1 MSVSLLSILVALWSA
16 VTIYIVRNRRLQT
29 RYSLPP
35 GPRPLPLIGNLLDL
49 PLKDEATTYNT
60 WAKKYGD
67 LVYAN
72 VMGHRLLFVNS
83 ARIANDLFERR
94 FINYSDRNKL
104 PMINDLMGWDWSFG
118 HMPYGSCFFS
128 IAGRTDQSYLFN
140 CTGER
145 WKKHR
150 KMFERQFRPAVAPT
164 YWPLQRKE
172 AHTLLRN
179 LLDSQENLIEHLR
192 QNSAA
197 VIMNVIY
204 GIEISPRADRYIDI
218 AEKALEGMAKAAAPG
233 AFLVDVFPCLIHVPG
248 WVPGAGFQKKAAN
261 WKKHVL
267 EMRDAPFAAVQKA
280 LAAGTASPCFVTHLM
295 DDLSNTDDVGEQ
307 VDIIRGCAGLA
318 YAGKIGRRCQS
329 SDTVSSLSSFFLAM
343 VIHPAV
349 QAKARAELDSVIG
362 PGRLPDYNDRP
373 SMPYINAIV
382 KEVLRWNPVAPLGLP
397 HMVTKDD
404 IYNGYFIP
412 AGTTIIGNT
421 WTILHD
427 KQNYPEPMDFIPERF
442 LNADGTENEEVLDP
456 ATAAFGYGRRICPG
470 RFMADATLWISIAC
484 ILTVFDIR
492 PGKDENGNPVEV
504 KADFESGMICHPKS
518 FSYVISPRSEAA
530 KAIIKETAILS

>member
-1 MSVSLLSILVALWSA
+1 MSFSPSLSALIALWGV
-16 VTIYIVRNRRLQT
+16 VTIYIVSSRKLRT
-29 RYSLPP
+29 RYPLPP
-35 GPRPLPLIGNLLDL
+35 GPWPLPFIGNLLDL
-49 PLKDEATTYNT
+49 PLKNEAATYNA
-60 WAKKYGD
+60 WANKYGD
-67 LVYAN
+67 LVYAT

-83 ARIANDLFERR
+83 SQIASELFEKR

-118 HMPYGSCFFS
+118 HMPYG
-128 IAGRTDQSYLFN
+128 
-140 CTGER
+140 ER
-145 WKKHR
+145 WSKHR
-150 KMFERQFRPAVAPT
+150 KLFEGQFRPLVAPT

-179 LLDSQENLIEHLR
+179 ILDSQENLIEHLR
-192 QNSAA
+192 HNSAA

-204 GIEISPRADRYIDI
+204 GIVISPKGDRYIDI

-233 AFLVDVFPCLIHVPG
+233 AFLVDVFPWLKHVPD
-248 WVPGAGFQKKAAN
+248 WLPGAGFQKKAAN
-261 WKKHVL
+261 WKKYVL
-267 EMRDAPFAAVQKA
+267 EMRDAPFTAVQKA

-295 DDLSNTDDVGEQ
+295 NDEKTNEDVE
-307 VDIIRGCAGLA
+307 IIRGCAGLA
-318 YAGKIGRRCQS
+318 YAAGAES
-329 SDTVSSLSSFFLAM
+329 TVSSLSSFFLAM
-343 VIHPAV
+343 VLHPAV
-349 QAKARAELDSVIG
+349 QAKAQAELDSVIG
-362 PGRLPDYNDRP
+362 SGRLPDYNDRP
-373 SMPYINAIV
+373 SLPYIDAIV

-404 IYNGYFIP
+404 IYDGYFIP

-427 KQNYPEPMDFIPERF
+427 ERNYSQPMDFIPERF
-442 LNADGTENEEVLDP
+442 LNPDGKTEKKGVLDP

-492 PGKDENGNPVEV
+492 PGKDKDGNPVKV

-518 FSYVISPRSEAA
+518 FSYAIFPRSEAA
-530 KAIIKETAILS
+530 RAIIKETAILS

>member
-1 MSVSLLSILVALWSA
+1 MSLSPTLSTLIALWGV
-16 VTIYIVRNRRLQT
+16 VTIYIVGSRRLRTQ
-29 RYSLPP
+29 YSLPP
-35 GPRPLPLIGNLLDL
+35 GPKPLPLIGNLLDI
-49 PLKDEATTYNT
+49 PLKNEATTYNA

-67 LVYAN
+67 LVYAT

-83 ARIANDLFERR
+83 SHIANELFEKR
-94 FINYSDRNKL
+94 FSNYSDRNKL

-118 HMPYGSCFFS
+118 HMPYG
-128 IAGRTDQSYLFN
+128 
-140 CTGER
+140 ER
-145 WKKHR
+145 WRKHR
-150 KMFERQFRPAVAPT
+150 KMFERQFRPVEAQT
-164 YWPLQRKE
+164 FWPLQKKE

-179 LLDSQENLIEHLR
+179 ILDSQEDLIEHLR
-192 QNSAA
+192 HNSAA

-204 GIEISPRADRYIDI
+204 GIEISPKADRYIEI

-233 AFLVDVFPCLIHVPG
+233 AFLVDVFPWLKYVPR
-248 WVPGAGFQKKAAN
+248 WAPGAGFQKKAAN
-261 WKKHVL
+261 WKKYVL
-267 EMRDAPFAAVQKA
+267 EMRDAPFVAVRKA
-280 LAAGTASPCFVTHLM
+280 LVAGTASPCFVTHLM
-295 DDLSNTDDVGEQ
+295 SDLDNTDDAQEQ
-307 VDIIRGCAGLA
+307 VEVIRGCAGLA
-318 YAGKIGRRCQS
+318 YAAGAES
-329 SDTVSSLSSFFLAM
+329 TVSSLSSFFLAM
-343 VIHPAV
+343 VLYPAA
-349 QAKARAELDSVIG
+349 QAQAQAELDSVIG
-362 PGRLPDYNDRP
+362 SGRLPDYNDRQ
-373 SMPYINAIV
+373 SLPYINAIV

-404 IYNGYFIP
+404 SYDGYFIP

-427 KQNYPEPMDFIPERF
+427 ERNYIQPMEFLPERF
-442 LNADGTENEEVLDP
+442 LNPDGNTENQEILDP

-492 PGKDENGNPVEV
+492 PGKDENGDPVAV

-518 FSYVISPRSEAA
+518 FSYAISPRSEAA